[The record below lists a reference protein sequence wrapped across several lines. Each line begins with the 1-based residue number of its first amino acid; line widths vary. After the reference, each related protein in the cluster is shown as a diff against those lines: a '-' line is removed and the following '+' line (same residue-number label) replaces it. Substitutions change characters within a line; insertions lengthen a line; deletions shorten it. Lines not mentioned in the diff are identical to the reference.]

1 MKSIS
6 VASALLFAAAAAQ
19 PHGHHGHRH
28 AKRLVVET
36 EWVTE
41 IVTVTAMVDATST
54 VWVTPGQDEPTSAAE
69 KDGQF
74 IAPAPESQAPPA
86 EPTTS
91 TSTSTTS
98 SSTSSAPPPPP
109 QPTQESTKVEEPP
122 APKPTTTSV
131 APPPPAPAA
140 PKEEP
145 SAQPPAQ
152 PSAEPQEAPKEQPKE
167 ETKPKDEP
175 KSETGSGSG
184 GDRSGEITYY
194 AVGLGACGDDDSGKD
209 QTENIVA
216 LSHVDMGTQSNG
228 NPMCGQTIKI
238 SAGGKS
244 TTAVVKDKCMGCVA
258 GDIDVSEKVYKELFG
273 GLDSGRMPC
282 TWSFA

>member
-6 VASALLFAAAAAQ
+6 VASALLLAASAAAQ
-19 PHGHHGHRH
+19 PHGHNHRH

-54 VWVTPGQDEPTSAAE
+54 VWITPDDEPTSAPE
-69 KDGQF
+69 SKDGQF
-74 IAPAPESQAPPA
+74 IEPSREPEPEVPSA
-86 EPTTS
+86 EPTTA
-91 TSTSTTS
+91 S
-98 SSTSSAPPPPP
+98 SSSSAPPPPP
-109 QPTQESTKVEEPP
+109 PEPTTEASSKVEAPP
-122 APKPTTTSV
+122 APEPTTTSV
-131 APPPPAPAA
+131 APPPPPPKEETPKEET

-145 SAQPPAQ
+145 QQ
-152 PSAEPQEAPKEQPKE
+152 EEPQQEEPEKETSKPKE
-167 ETKPKDEP
+167 EN
-175 KSETGSGSG
+175 KSESGGSG
-184 GDRSGEITYY
+184 GGRSGEITYY
-194 AVGLGACGDDDSGKD
+194 AVGLGACGDDDSGAD
-209 QTENIVA
+209 QSENIVA
-216 LSHVDMGTQSNG
+216 LSHLDMGTQSNG

-238 SAGGKS
+238 SANGKT

>member
-1 MKSIS
+1 MKSIA

-41 IVTVTAMVDATST
+41 IVTVTAMVDATTT
-54 VWVTPGQDEPTSAAE
+54 VWVTPGEDEPTSAPE

-74 IAPAPESQAPPA
+74 IEPSREPEPELPPPAP
-86 EPTTS
+86 T
-91 TSTSTTS
+91 TTS
-98 SSTSSAPPPPP
+98 SSSSAPPPPP
-109 QPTQESTKVEEPP
+109 PPPQPTSEAPAKVEAPPP
-122 APKPTTTSV
+122 APEPTTTSV
-131 APPPPAPAA
+131 APPPPP

-145 SAQPPAQ
+145 KKE
-152 PSAEPQEAPKEQPKE
+152 EPQEQPKE
-167 ETKPKDEP
+167 EPKEEPKPKDEP
-175 KSETGSGSG
+175 KSESGSG
-184 GDRSGEITYY
+184 NGGRSGEITYY

-209 QTENIVA
+209 QSENIVA

-238 SAGGKS
+238 SANGKT
-244 TTAVVKDKCMGCVA
+244 TTAIIKDKCMGCIS